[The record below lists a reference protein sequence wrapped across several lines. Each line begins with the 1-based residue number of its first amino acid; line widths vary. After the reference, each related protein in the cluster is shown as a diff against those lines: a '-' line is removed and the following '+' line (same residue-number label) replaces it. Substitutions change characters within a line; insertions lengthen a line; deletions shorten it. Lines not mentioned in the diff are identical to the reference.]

1 MHAGEVTGKRA
12 AAAAAFVHALPAE
25 DAAAGLCEASTW
37 RADCD
42 ESGETFKD
50 LSLDKKMFT
59 MVHDR
64 KHGGET

>member
-1 MHAGEVTGKRA
+1 VHAGEVTGKRA

-25 DAAAGLCEASTW
+25 DAAAGLCDAGTW
-37 RADCD
+37 RAKCD

-50 LSLDKKMFT
+50 LSPDQKMFT

-64 KHGGET
+64 KHAGET